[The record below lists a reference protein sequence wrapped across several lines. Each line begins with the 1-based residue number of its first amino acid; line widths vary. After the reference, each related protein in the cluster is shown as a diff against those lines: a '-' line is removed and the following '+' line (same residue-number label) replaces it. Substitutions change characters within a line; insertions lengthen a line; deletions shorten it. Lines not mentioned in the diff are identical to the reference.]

1 METLGGDSWFCQ
13 FLFHYDLG
21 DFEELWDLRPAS
33 RGTIKMYGKE
43 FEVPRWQKSYGK
55 NYTFPGLVHHEPHNI
70 PKPFLDF
77 LAFCKKRISGRLNG
91 ILVNWYNKEDYIAL
105 HSDNEKK
112 LLKKEPVVTLTILED
127 PNEKRKFILKSIDKD
142 GISKEIYLGH
152 NNVLVMGGTCQETHK
167 HGLPRS
173 KKYNSRRISITVR
186 SFSD

>member
-1 METLGGDSWFCQ
+1 METLGGDSWFCH
-13 FLFHYDLG
+13 FPFHYDLG
-21 DFEELWDLRPAS
+21 DFDELWELRPES

-55 NYTFPGLVHHEPHNI
+55 HYTFPGLVHHEPHNI

-112 LLKKEPVVTLTILED
+112 ILKKEPVVTLTILED
-127 PNEKRKFILKSIDKD
+127 PNEKRKFILKSMNKD

-152 NNVLVMGGTCQETHK
+152 NHVLVMGGTCQETHK

-186 SFSD
+186 GFSD